1 MRRTEILQ
9 LFWVAQQ
16 NTKYLIFFCR
26 VMGST
31 ANYLK
36 LLDIHRNVQKMNE
49 LVLGDPL
56 ERNLLQIKTFPTS
69 IQLEEKTLGALMS

>member
-1 MRRTEILQ
+1 
-9 LFWVAQQ
+9 
-16 NTKYLIFFCR
+16 
-26 VMGST
+26 MGST